1 MLTTQHHWR
10 RPRVAAPQPG
20 HRRCWAGQG
29 RARHCSASPP
39 WLACGG
45 AGGRAVPGRSGTGQ
59 RKGGEGAREGGA
71 SANAIQTLQ
80 APLPQLAAPG
90 LLLQRLVPSSPPP
103 PMPLLGS
110 SNAMTQQPQDEFDTS
125 MENAE
130 AWMKAIQERL
140 RINDN
145 TKGPRSALEAR
156 LRETEKICALEPEGR
171 LKMDLV
177 LMKAD
182 ALLRCIS
189 EEEKHEILSK
199 LKDIKAMWEE
209 TAIYITHCH
218 SRIEWVW
225 LHWSEY
231 LKAQDEFYVWI
242 HNMKVTLEPDIE
254 LQLGLKEKQ
263 WQLSHSQVLLNDVL
277 NQSVLLERLLEE
289 AASLF
294 NRIGDPSVDEDVQ
307 KKMKVEYEEIK
318 AAAQCRVKLLEKIT
332 KEHEQY
338 KTNVDQ
344 LQSWLNGVTE
354 RLNCCISETA
364 KLPADNGLKTL
375 QNIAKDVKRGEKK
388 LKCLEVQ
395 STGVIQNT
403 SPLGAGKMKDELE
416 EFRKA
421 LERLKLICGEE
432 EERMHKILKSE
443 SAYQSQARQLEAEV
457 QEFRKMLQRLEN
469 DLESGEKP
477 KTEEELVA
485 LWRKYIATRAALAEE
500 ESKVER
506 LKAHLKELFRFSQN
520 IQPFS
525 DGVVAAI
532 REYQRVKGK
541 TFKMSTGTETE
552 LRQSYQNPLR
562 EFQLWKPSAQR
573 LLDSTANVAEPSL
586 TRDFLLQI
594 EACLAESSQ
603 FKEQLMMLQ
612 LKKDLLSS
620 IFGEERA
627 KSLLAEVTDTAK
639 EREILHKSLLQRKS
653 RLQSLVT
660 QHKDFDAGFVPLQK
674 KLSAIRAKVDLENEP
689 QPDLSGKE
697 TQLQRLQMIQEELTE
712 FIVQMEELENL
723 VQSNPTH
730 RHKMNHLSSDYQ
742 TLKRSLE
749 IILARTEKHVREHWT
764 FNNKLSDL
772 QRWIT
777 MTEQKLESY
786 QDASEE
792 RNMESRVADLE
803 GLLAEFPGKEI
814 QLHLVGAHGQ
824 LVIESS
830 SPEEAAHVHTEM
842 TQLTESLR
850 SLKKMTI
857 SLLTSMQPNT
867 TVVDTGKNIT
877 IVGNTL
883 TTEFAIDS
891 SDVTLKHSQNVSKEE
906 ENSHLLKLMKD
917 FEQWLH
923 VENAK
928 LSKILVMKP
937 SSCEEVKAIHS
948 KLKELQSRVPEGQCL
963 FEDLRSLQT
972 VVGTSE
978 DVEDLRYQWM
988 LYKSKLK
995 DSSSSLTPR
1004 SLEEPDGFR
1013 KRRPGGMCPFL
1024 HRVCWAALPLQILL
1038 LFLLLLAFL
1047 LPLVEE
1053 THSCKLANNFARS
1066 FNLMLRYEGPPPT

>member
-1 MLTTQHHWR
+1 
-10 RPRVAAPQPG
+10 
-20 HRRCWAGQG
+20 
-29 RARHCSASPP
+29 
-39 WLACGG
+39 
-45 AGGRAVPGRSGTGQ
+45 
-59 RKGGEGAREGGA
+59 
-71 SANAIQTLQ
+71 
-80 APLPQLAAPG
+80 
-90 LLLQRLVPSSPPP
+90 
-103 PMPLLGS
+103 
-110 SNAMTQQPQDEFDTS
+110 MTQQPQDEFDTS
-125 MENAE
+125 VENAE

-231 LKAQDEFYVWI
+231 LKAQDEFYAWI

-318 AAAQCRVKLLEKIT
+318 AEAQCRVKLLEKIT

-338 KTNVDQ
+338 KTSVDQ
-344 LQSWLNGVTE
+344 FQLWLNGVTE
-354 RLNCCISETA
+354 RLNCCIGETT

-375 QNIAKDVKRGEKK
+375 QVLYDTVLVGGGRK

-416 EFRKA
+416 ELRKA
-421 LERLKLICGEE
+421 LEKLKLICVEE

-457 QEFRKMLQRLEN
+457 QEFRKMLQRLED

-477 KTEEELVA
+477 KSEEDLVA
-485 LWRKYIATRAALAEE
+485 LWRKYIATRAALAAE

-506 LKAHLKELFRFSQN
+506 LKAQLKELFRFSQN
-520 IQPFS
+520 IQPLS

-552 LRQSYQNPLR
+552 LRQSFQNPLR

-586 TRDFLLQI
+586 THAFLLQI
-594 EACLAESSQ
+594 EACLAQSSQ

-627 KSLLAEVTDTAK
+627 KSLLVEVTDTAK
-639 EREILHKSLLQRKS
+639 EREILHKSLLQRRS

-674 KLSAIRAKVDLENEP
+674 KLSTIRAKVDLENEP
-689 QPDLSGKE
+689 QPDLLGKE
-697 TQLQRLQMIQEELTE
+697 TRLQRLQMIQEELAE

-730 RHKMNHLSSDYQ
+730 RRKMNQLSSDYQ

-786 QDASEE
+786 QDASGE
-792 RNMESRVADLE
+792 RNTASRVADLE
-803 GLLAEFPGKEI
+803 GLLAEFPSKEI

-830 SPEEAAHVHTEM
+830 SPEGAAHVHTEM
-842 TQLTESLR
+842 NQLTESLR

-857 SLLTSMQPNT
+857 
-867 TVVDTGKNIT
+867 
-877 IVGNTL
+877 
-883 TTEFAIDS
+883 
-891 SDVTLKHSQNVSKEE
+891 SKEE

-923 VENAK
+923 VENDK
-928 LSKILVMKP
+928 LSKILVTKP

-948 KLKELQSRVPEGQCL
+948 KLKELQSRVPEGQRL

-1053 THSCKLANNFARS
+1053 THSCKFANNFARS

>member
-1 MLTTQHHWR
+1 
-10 RPRVAAPQPG
+10 
-20 HRRCWAGQG
+20 
-29 RARHCSASPP
+29 
-39 WLACGG
+39 
-45 AGGRAVPGRSGTGQ
+45 
-59 RKGGEGAREGGA
+59 
-71 SANAIQTLQ
+71 
-80 APLPQLAAPG
+80 
-90 LLLQRLVPSSPPP
+90 
-103 PMPLLGS
+103 MPLLVS
-110 SNAMTQQPQDEFDTS
+110 TNAMTQQPQDEFDMS
-125 MENAE
+125 VENAE

-171 LKMDLV
+171 VKMDLV
-177 LMKAD
+177 LIKAD

-189 EEEKHEILSK
+189 EEEKHEILAK

-318 AAAQCRVKLLEKIT
+318 
-332 KEHEQY
+332 
-338 KTNVDQ
+338 
-344 LQSWLNGVTE
+344 TE
-354 RLNCCISETA
+354 A
-364 KLPADNGLKTL
+364 
-375 QNIAKDVKRGEKK
+375 QNITKDVKRGEKK

-416 EFRKA
+416 ELRKA
-421 LERLKLICGEE
+421 LEKLKLICGEE
-432 EERMHKILKSE
+432 EERIHKILKSE
-443 SAYQSQARQLEAEV
+443 SAFQSQVRQLEAEV

-469 DLESGEKP
+469 DLESEEKP
-477 KTEEELVA
+477 KSEEELVA
-485 LWRKYIATRAALAEE
+485 LWRKYIAARAALAAEE
-500 ESKVER
+500 PKAER
-506 LKAHLKELFRFSQN
+506 LKAQLKELFRFSQN
-520 IQPFS
+520 IQPLS

-532 REYQRVKGK
+532 REYQRAKGK

-552 LRQSYQNPLR
+552 LRQSFQNPLR
-562 EFQLWKPSAQR
+562 EFQSWKPSAQR

-586 TRDFLLQI
+586 THAFLLQI

-603 FKEQLMMLQ
+603 FKEKLMMLQ

-660 QHKDFDAGFVPLQK
+660 QHKDFDGGFLHLQK

-689 QPDLSGKE
+689 QPDHSGKE
-697 TQLQRLQMIQEELTE
+697 RRLRRLQMIQEELAE
-712 FIVQMEELENL
+712 FIVQREELQNL
-723 VQSNPTH
+723 VQSNPTDLPQMGLPH
-730 RHKMNHLSSDYQ
+730 RDKMNQLSSDYQ

-749 IILARTEKHVREHWT
+749 IILARTEKHIQEHWT

-772 QRWIT
+772 QGWIT

-786 QDASEE
+786 QDARGE
-792 RNMESRVADLE
+792 RNTESRVADLE
-803 GLLAEFPGKEI
+803 GLLAEFPDKEI

-830 SPEEAAHVHTEM
+830 SPEGAAHVHTEM
-842 TQLTESLR
+842 NQLTESLR
-850 SLKKMTI
+850 SLKKMTT
-857 SLLTSMQPNT
+857 SLLSSMQPNT
-867 TVVDTGKNIT
+867 TVVDTRKSIT
-877 IVGNTL
+877 IVGNTR
-883 TTEFAIDS
+883 TTGFAFGS
-891 SDVTLKHSQNVSKEE
+891 SEVTLKRSQANVSKEE

-928 LSKILVMKP
+928 LSKILVTKP
-937 SSCEEVKAIHS
+937 SSCEEVKAIQS

-963 FEDLRSLQT
+963 FEDLLSLQT

-995 DSSSSLTPR
+995 NSSSSLTPR

-1013 KRRPGGMCPFL
+1013 KRCPGGMCPFL

>member
-1 MLTTQHHWR
+1 
-10 RPRVAAPQPG
+10 
-20 HRRCWAGQG
+20 
-29 RARHCSASPP
+29 
-39 WLACGG
+39 
-45 AGGRAVPGRSGTGQ
+45 
-59 RKGGEGAREGGA
+59 
-71 SANAIQTLQ
+71 
-80 APLPQLAAPG
+80 
-90 LLLQRLVPSSPPP
+90 
-103 PMPLLGS
+103 MPLLVS

-125 MENAE
+125 VENAE

-140 RINDN
+140 QINDN

-177 LMKAD
+177 LIKAD
-182 ALLRCIS
+182 ALLHCVS
-189 EEEKHEILSK
+189 EEEKHEILAK

-307 KKMKVEYEEIK
+307 EKMKVEYEEIK
-318 AAAQCRVKLLEKIT
+318 
-332 KEHEQY
+332 
-338 KTNVDQ
+338 
-344 LQSWLNGVTE
+344 TE
-354 RLNCCISETA
+354 A
-364 KLPADNGLKTL
+364 

-416 EFRKA
+416 ELRKA
-421 LERLKLICGEE
+421 LEKLKLICGEE
-432 EERMHKILKSE
+432 EERIHKILKSE

-469 DLESGEKP
+469 DLESEENP
-477 KTEEELVA
+477 KSEEELVA
-485 LWRKYIATRAALAEE
+485 LWRKYIRTRAALAAEE
-500 ESKVER
+500 PKAER
-506 LKAHLKELFRFSQN
+506 LKAQLKELFRFSQN
-520 IQPFS
+520 IQPLS
-525 DGVVAAI
+525 ESVVAAI

-552 LRQSYQNPLR
+552 LRQSFQNPLR

-586 TRDFLLQI
+586 THAFLLQI

-612 LKKDLLSS
+612 LKKDLLSN
-620 IFGEERA
+620 IFSEERA

-639 EREILHKSLLQRKS
+639 EREILHKRLLQRKS
-653 RLQSLVT
+653 RLQSLIT

-689 QPDLSGKE
+689 QPDHSGKE
-697 TQLQRLQMIQEELTE
+697 TRLQRLQMIQEELAE

-730 RHKMNHLSSDYQ
+730 RHKMNQLSSDYQ

-749 IILARTEKHVREHWT
+749 IILARTEKHIQEHWT

-772 QRWIT
+772 QGWIT

-786 QDASEE
+786 QDARGE
-792 RNMESRVADLE
+792 RNTESRVADLE
-803 GLLAEFPGKEI
+803 ELLAEFPDKEI
-814 QLHLVGAHGQ
+814 QLHLVEAHGQ

-830 SPEEAAHVHTEM
+830 SPEGAAHVHTEM
-842 TQLTESLR
+842 NQLIESLK

-857 SLLTSMQPNT
+857 SLLSSMQPNT
-867 TVVDTGKNIT
+867 TVVDMGKSIT

-883 TTEFAIDS
+883 TTGFAFGS
-891 SDVTLKHSQNVSKEE
+891 SEVTLKHSQANVSKEE

-928 LSKILVMKP
+928 LSKILITKP

-1024 HRVCWAALPLQILL
+1024 HRVCWTALPLQILL

>member
-1 MLTTQHHWR
+1 
-10 RPRVAAPQPG
+10 
-20 HRRCWAGQG
+20 
-29 RARHCSASPP
+29 
-39 WLACGG
+39 
-45 AGGRAVPGRSGTGQ
+45 
-59 RKGGEGAREGGA
+59 
-71 SANAIQTLQ
+71 
-80 APLPQLAAPG
+80 
-90 LLLQRLVPSSPPP
+90 
-103 PMPLLGS
+103 
-110 SNAMTQQPQDEFDTS
+110 MTQQPQDEFDTS
-125 MENAE
+125 VENAE

-177 LMKAD
+177 LMKAN
-182 ALLRCIS
+182 ALLCCIS

-199 LKDIKAMWEE
+199 LKDVKAMWEE
-209 TAIYITHCH
+209 TSTYITHCH

-231 LKAQDEFYVWI
+231 LKAQDEFYAWI
-242 HNMKVTLEPDIE
+242 HNMKITLEPDIE

-294 NRIGDPSVDEDVQ
+294 NRIGDPSVDENVQ

-318 AAAQCRVKLLEKIT
+318 AEAQCRVKLLEKVT

-338 KTNVDQ
+338 KANVDKFH
-344 LQSWLNGVTE
+344 LWLNGVTE
-354 RLNCCISETA
+354 RFNCCIGEIT
-364 KLPADNGLKTL
+364 KLPAENGLKAL
-375 QNIAKDVKRGEKK
+375 QDIAKDVKSGEKK
-388 LKCLEVQ
+388 LKRLEVQ

-416 EFRKA
+416 ELRKV
-421 LERLKLICGEE
+421 LEKLQLMCAEE
-432 EERMHKILKSE
+432 EERLHKILKSE
-443 SAYQSQARQLEAEV
+443 SAYESQARQLEAEI
-457 QEFRKMLQRLEN
+457 QEFRKIVQRLEN
-469 DLESGEKP
+469 DLEPGERTKS
-477 KTEEELVA
+477 EEELVC
-485 LWRKYIATRAALAEE
+485 LWRKYIATRAALAAE

-506 LKAHLKELFRFSQN
+506 LKAHLKELFWFPQD
-520 IQPFS
+520 IQPLS
-525 DGVVAAI
+525 DGVVSAI
-532 REYQRVKGK
+532 QEYQSVKGK
-541 TFKMSTGTETE
+541 TFKMSTETETD
-552 LRQSYQNPLR
+552 LRQHFQNPLR
-562 EFQLWKPSAQR
+562 EFQLWKPPTQR
-573 LLDSTANVAEPSL
+573 LLDSAAKVTEPAS
-586 TRDFLLQI
+586 THAFLLQI
-594 EACLAESSQ
+594 EACLAQSSQ
-603 FKEQLMMLQ
+603 FREQLMMIH
-612 LKKDLLSS
+612 LKKDLLSN

-639 EREILHKSLLQRKS
+639 ERESLHRSLLQKKS

-674 KLSAIRAKVDLENEP
+674 MLSAIRAKVDLENEP
-689 QPDLSGKE
+689 QPDLLGKE
-697 TQLQRLQMIQEELTE
+697 TRLQRLQMIEEDLAE

-730 RHKMNHLSSDYQ
+730 RQKMNQLSSDYQ

-749 IILARTEKHVREHWT
+749 IILSRTQKHVRDHWT

-777 MTEQKLESY
+777 VTEEKLESY
-786 QDASEE
+786 RDASGE
-792 RNMESRVADLE
+792 RNTESRVAELE

-824 LVIESS
+824 LVIENS
-830 SPEEAAHVHTEM
+830 SPVGAAHVHTELN
-842 TQLTESLR
+842 QLTESLK
-850 SLKKMTI
+850 SLRKMTI
-857 SLLTSMQPNT
+857 SLLNNMQPNA
-867 TVVDTGKNIT
+867 TVVATGKNRP
-877 IVGNTL
+877 IVDNTL
-883 TTEFAIDS
+883 TPGFTFS
-891 SDVTLKHSQNVSKEE
+891 SLEVALERSQENVSKEE
-906 ENSHLLKLMKD
+906 ESRHLLKLMKD

-923 VENAK
+923 AENVK
-928 LSKILVMKP
+928 LTKILVTKP
-937 SSCEEVKAIHS
+937 SSSEEVKARHS
-948 KLKELQSRVPEGQCL
+948 KLKELQSRVPEGQRL

-972 VVGTSE
+972 VAGTSE
-978 DVEDLRYQWM
+978 DMEDLRYRWM
-988 LYKSKLK
+988 LYKSKVK
-995 DSSSSLTPR
+995 DSCSSLTPT

-1013 KRRPGGMCPFL
+1013 KRRPRGMCTFL

>member
-1 MLTTQHHWR
+1 
-10 RPRVAAPQPG
+10 
-20 HRRCWAGQG
+20 
-29 RARHCSASPP
+29 
-39 WLACGG
+39 
-45 AGGRAVPGRSGTGQ
+45 
-59 RKGGEGAREGGA
+59 
-71 SANAIQTLQ
+71 
-80 APLPQLAAPG
+80 
-90 LLLQRLVPSSPPP
+90 
-103 PMPLLGS
+103 
-110 SNAMTQQPQDEFDTS
+110 MTQQPQDEFDMS
-125 MENAE
+125 VENAE

-171 LKMDLV
+171 VKMDLV
-177 LMKAD
+177 LIKAD

-189 EEEKHEILSK
+189 EEEKHEILAK

-318 AAAQCRVKLLEKIT
+318 TEAQCRVKLLEKIT

-344 LQSWLNGVTE
+344 FQSWLNGVTE
-354 RLNCCISETA
+354 RLNSCLGETT

-416 EFRKA
+416 ELRKA
-421 LERLKLICGEE
+421 LEKLKLICGEE
-432 EERMHKILKSE
+432 EERIHKILKSE
-443 SAYQSQARQLEAEV
+443 SAFQSQARQLEAEV

-469 DLESGEKP
+469 DLESEEKP
-477 KTEEELVA
+477 KSEEELVA
-485 LWRKYIATRAALAEE
+485 LWRKYIAARAALAAEE
-500 ESKVER
+500 PKAER
-506 LKAHLKELFRFSQN
+506 LKAQLKELFRFSQN
-520 IQPFS
+520 IQPLS

-532 REYQRVKGK
+532 REYQRAKGK

-552 LRQSYQNPLR
+552 LGQSFQNPLR

-586 TRDFLLQI
+586 THAFLLQI
-594 EACLAESSQ
+594 EECLAESSQ

-689 QPDLSGKE
+689 QPDHSGKE
-697 TQLQRLQMIQEELTE
+697 RRLQRLQMIQEELAE
-712 FIVQMEELENL
+712 FIVQMEELQNL
-723 VQSNPTH
+723 VHSNPTDLPQMGLPH
-730 RHKMNHLSSDYQ
+730 KDKMNQLSSDYQ

-749 IILARTEKHVREHWT
+749 IILAQTEKHIQEHWT

-772 QRWIT
+772 QGWIT

-786 QDASEE
+786 QDARGE
-792 RNMESRVADLE
+792 RNTESRIADLE
-803 GLLAEFPGKEI
+803 GLLAEFPDKEI

-830 SPEEAAHVHTEM
+830 SPEGAAHVHTEM
-842 TQLTESLR
+842 NQLTESLR
-850 SLKKMTI
+850 SLKKMTT
-857 SLLTSMQPNT
+857 SLLSSMQPNT
-867 TVVDTGKNIT
+867 TVVDTRKSIT
-877 IVGNTL
+877 IMGNTR
-883 TTEFAIDS
+883 TTGFAFGS
-891 SDVTLKHSQNVSKEE
+891 SEVTLKRSQSSKHLKCGVQGSDPYWVIRKHIRHLQFGKIDVGAYKSHTNQWKSLSQTHMYCFGYETANVSKEE

-928 LSKILVMKP
+928 LSKILVTKP
-937 SSCEEVKAIHS
+937 SSCEEVKAIQS

-963 FEDLRSLQT
+963 FEDLLSLQT

-995 DSSSSLTPR
+995 NSSSSLTPR

-1013 KRRPGGMCPFL
+1013 KVQNFPIIKLRNVRLEVSQRRPGGMCPFL

>member
-1 MLTTQHHWR
+1 MFATQLEKIQSSSR
-10 RPRVAAPQPG
+10 RLPPPSPG
-20 HRRCWAGQG
+20 IGAAGQG
-29 RARHCSASPP
+29 TARHCSR
-39 WLACGG
+39 L
-45 AGGRAVPGRSGTGQ
+45 PGLHVAGTGGV
-59 RKGGEGAREGGA
+59 RPVGDRTEAGREPVKEGPP
-71 SANAIQTLQ
+71 QTPFKPCRRHCSSRL
-80 APLPQLAAPG
+80 LPDSSCRGSSQAAP
-90 LLLQRLVPSSPPP
+90 RHPCPC
-103 PMPLLGS
+103 
-110 SNAMTQQPQDEFDTS
+110 
-125 MENAE
+125 
-130 AWMKAIQERL
+130 W
-140 RINDN
+140 
-145 TKGPRSALEAR
+145 
-156 LRETEKICALEPEGR
+156 KICALEPEGR
-171 LKMDLV
+171 VKMDLV
-177 LMKAD
+177 LIKAD

-189 EEEKHEILSK
+189 EEEKHEILAK

-318 AAAQCRVKLLEKIT
+318 TEAQCRVKLLEKIT

-344 LQSWLNGVTE
+344 FQSWLNGVTE
-354 RLNCCISETA
+354 RLNSCIGETT

-416 EFRKA
+416 ELRKA
-421 LERLKLICGEE
+421 LEKLKLICGEE
-432 EERMHKILKSE
+432 EERIHKILKSE
-443 SAYQSQARQLEAEV
+443 SAFQSQARQLEAEV

-469 DLESGEKP
+469 DLESEEKP
-477 KTEEELVA
+477 KSEEELVA
-485 LWRKYIATRAALAEE
+485 LWRKYIAARAALAAEE
-500 ESKVER
+500 PKAER
-506 LKAHLKELFRFSQN
+506 LKCQLKELFRFSQN
-520 IQPFS
+520 IQPLS

-532 REYQRVKGK
+532 REYQRAKGK

-552 LRQSYQNPLR
+552 LRQSFQNPLR
-562 EFQLWKPSAQR
+562 EFQSWKPSAQR

-586 TRDFLLQI
+586 THAFLLQI

-603 FKEQLMMLQ
+603 FKEKLMMLQ

-660 QHKDFDAGFVPLQK
+660 QHKDFDAGFLHLQK

-689 QPDLSGKE
+689 QPDHSGKE
-697 TQLQRLQMIQEELTE
+697 RRLQRLQMIQEELAE
-712 FIVQMEELENL
+712 FIVQREELQNL
-723 VQSNPTH
+723 VQSNPTDLPQMGLPH
-730 RHKMNHLSSDYQ
+730 RDKMNQLSSDYQ

-749 IILARTEKHVREHWT
+749 IILARTEKHIQEHWT

-772 QRWIT
+772 QGWIT

-786 QDASEE
+786 QDARGE
-792 RNMESRVADLE
+792 RNTESRVADLE
-803 GLLAEFPGKEI
+803 GLLAEFPDKEI

-830 SPEEAAHVHTEM
+830 SPEGAAHVHTEM
-842 TQLTESLR
+842 NQLTESLR
-850 SLKKMTI
+850 SLKKMTT
-857 SLLTSMQPNT
+857 SLLSSMQPNT
-867 TVVDTGKNIT
+867 TVVDTRKSIT
-877 IVGNTL
+877 IVGNTR
-883 TTEFAIDS
+883 TTGFAFGS
-891 SDVTLKHSQNVSKEE
+891 SEANVSKEE

-928 LSKILVMKP
+928 LSKILVTKP
-937 SSCEEVKAIHS
+937 SSCEEVKAIQS

-963 FEDLRSLQT
+963 FEDLLSLQT

-995 DSSSSLTPR
+995 NSSSSLTPR

>member
-1 MLTTQHHWR
+1 MPST
-10 RPRVAAPQPG
+10 P
-20 HRRCWAGQG
+20 
-29 RARHCSASPP
+29 
-39 WLACGG
+39 
-45 AGGRAVPGRSGTGQ
+45 
-59 RKGGEGAREGGA
+59 EGMNR
-71 SANAIQTLQ
+71 T
-80 APLPQLAAPG
+80 
-90 LLLQRLVPSSPPP
+90 V
-103 PMPLLGS
+103 S

-125 MENAE
+125 VENAE

-231 LKAQDEFYVWI
+231 LKAQDEFYAWI
-242 HNMKVTLEPDIE
+242 HNRKVTLEPDIE

-318 AAAQCRVKLLEKIT
+318 AEAQCRVKLLEKIT

-344 LQSWLNGVTE
+344 FQSWLNGVTE
-354 RLNCCISETA
+354 RLNCCVGETT
-364 KLPADNGLKTL
+364 KSPADNGLKTL

-416 EFRKA
+416 ELRKA
-421 LERLKLICGEE
+421 LEKLKLICGEE

-457 QEFRKMLQRLEN
+457 QEFRKMLQRLED

-477 KTEEELVA
+477 KSEEDLVA
-485 LWRKYIATRAALAEE
+485 LWRKYIATRAALAAED
-500 ESKVER
+500 SKVDR
-506 LKAHLKELFRFSQN
+506 LKAQLKELFRFSQN
-520 IQPFS
+520 VQPLS
-525 DGVVAAI
+525 DGVVTAI

-552 LRQSYQNPLR
+552 LRQSFQNPLR

-573 LLDSTANVAEPSL
+573 LLDCTANVAEPSL
-586 TRDFLLQI
+586 THAFLLQI
-594 EACLAESSQ
+594 EACLAQSSQ
-603 FKEQLMMLQ
+603 FKEQLVMLQ

-627 KSLLAEVTDTAK
+627 KSLLVEVTDTAK
-639 EREILHKSLLQRKS
+639 EREILHKSLLQRRS
-653 RLQSLVT
+653 RLQNLVT

-689 QPDLSGKE
+689 QPDLLGKE
-697 TQLQRLQMIQEELTE
+697 TRLQRLQMIQEELAE

-730 RHKMNHLSSDYQ
+730 RHKMNQLSSDYQ

-749 IILARTEKHVREHWT
+749 IILARTEKHVREHWA

-786 QDASEE
+786 QDASGE
-792 RNMESRVADLE
+792 RNTESRVADLE

-830 SPEEAAHVHTEM
+830 SPEGAAHVHTEM
-842 TQLTESLR
+842 NQLTESLR

-857 SLLTSMQPNT
+857 SLLSSIQPNT

-877 IVGNTL
+877 VMGKTL
-883 TTEFAIDS
+883 MTGLAFGS
-891 SDVTLKHSQNVSKEE
+891 SEVTLKHSQVNVSKEE

-923 VENAK
+923 VENDK
-928 LSKILVMKP
+928 LSKILVTKP
-937 SSCEEVKAIHS
+937 SSFEEVKAIHS

-972 VVGTSE
+972 VDGTSE

>member
-1 MLTTQHHWR
+1 
-10 RPRVAAPQPG
+10 
-20 HRRCWAGQG
+20 
-29 RARHCSASPP
+29 
-39 WLACGG
+39 
-45 AGGRAVPGRSGTGQ
+45 
-59 RKGGEGAREGGA
+59 
-71 SANAIQTLQ
+71 
-80 APLPQLAAPG
+80 
-90 LLLQRLVPSSPPP
+90 
-103 PMPLLGS
+103 MPLLVS
-110 SNAMTQQPQDEFDTS
+110 SNAMTQQPQDEFDAS
-125 MENAE
+125 LENAE

-145 TKGPRSALEAR
+145 TKGPRSDLEAR

-182 ALLRCIS
+182 ALLRCIT
-189 EEEKHEILSK
+189 EEKKHEILSK

-231 LKAQDEFYVWI
+231 LKAQDEFYAWI
-242 HNMKVTLEPDIE
+242 HNMRVTLEPDIE

-318 AAAQCRVKLLEKIT
+318 VEAQCRVKLLEKIT

-344 LQSWLNGVTE
+344 FWLWLRGVNE
-354 RLNCCISETA
+354 RLNRCIGETT
-364 KLPADNGLKTL
+364 KLPADNGLRTL
-375 QNIAKDVKRGEKK
+375 QNIAKDVKNGEKK

-395 STGVIQNT
+395 SAGVIQNT

-416 EFRKA
+416 ELRKA
-421 LERLKLICGEE
+421 LEKLKLMCREE
-432 EERMHKILKSE
+432 EERLLKFLKSE
-443 SAYQSQARQLEAEV
+443 SAYQSKARQLEIEV
-457 QEFRKMLQRLEN
+457 QEFRKMLQRLEK
-469 DLESGEKP
+469 DLELREKP
-477 KTEEELVA
+477 KNEEELVA
-485 LWRKYIATRAALAEE
+485 LWRKYDATRAALLTE

-506 LKAHLKELFRFSQN
+506 LKAQIKELFQFSQN
-520 IQPFS
+520 TQPLS
-525 DGVVAAI
+525 DGVVAALQ
-532 REYQRVKGK
+532 EYQRVKGK
-541 TFKMSTGTETE
+541 TFKMSTEAESE
-552 LRQSYQNPLR
+552 LGQRFQNPLR
-562 EFQLWKPSAQR
+562 AFQLWKPSIQR
-573 LLDSTANVAEPSL
+573 LLDSTANAAEPSQ
-586 TRDFLLQI
+586 THDFLLQI

-603 FKEQLMMLQ
+603 FKEQLVMLQ

-620 IFGEERA
+620 IFSEERA
-627 KSLLAEVTDTAK
+627 KAVLAEVTNAAK

-660 QHKDFDAGFVPLQK
+660 QHKDFDAAFVPLQK
-674 KLSAIRAKVDLENEP
+674 LLSAIRTKVDLENEP
-689 QPDLSGKE
+689 LPDLLGKE
-697 TQLQRLQMIQEELTE
+697 TRLQRLQMIQEELAE

-730 RHKMNHLSSDYQ
+730 RHKMNQLSSDCQ

-749 IILARTEKHVREHWT
+749 IMLVQTEKHVQEHWT

-772 QRWIT
+772 QQWIT

-786 QDASEE
+786 QDASGE
-792 RNMESRVADLE
+792 RKTESRVADLK
-803 GLLAEFPGKEI
+803 GLLAEFPDKEI
-814 QLHLVGAHGQ
+814 QAHLVEAHGQ
-824 LVIESS
+824 LVIKSS
-830 SPEEAAHVHTEM
+830 SPEGAAHLHAELN
-842 TQLTESLR
+842 QLTKSLK

-857 SLLTSMQPNT
+857 SLLGNMQPNAA
-867 TVVDTGKNIT
+867 VVDTGKNIN

-883 TTEFAIDS
+883 MPEFAF
-891 SDVTLKHSQNVSKEE
+891 HSLEENVSKEE
-906 ENSHLLKLMKD
+906 ESSHLLKLIKD
-917 FEQWLH
+917 FEQWLR
-923 VENAK
+923 VENAT
-928 LSKILVMKP
+928 LSKILLTKP
-937 SSCEEVKAIHS
+937 SNSEEVKAKQS
-948 KLKELQSRVPEGQCL
+948 KLKKLQSRVPEGQRL
-963 FEDLRSLQT
+963 FEDLRTLQR

-978 DVEDLRYQWM
+978 DVEDLRYRWM

-995 DSSSSLTPR
+995 DSTSSLTSR
-1004 SLEEPDGFR
+1004 SLEEPNGFR
-1013 KRRPGGMCPFL
+1013 KRRPGGMCSFL
-1024 HRVCWAALPLQILL
+1024 YRVCWAALPLQILL

-1053 THSCKLANNFARS
+1053 TQSCKLANNFARS

>member
-1 MLTTQHHWR
+1 
-10 RPRVAAPQPG
+10 
-20 HRRCWAGQG
+20 
-29 RARHCSASPP
+29 
-39 WLACGG
+39 
-45 AGGRAVPGRSGTGQ
+45 
-59 RKGGEGAREGGA
+59 
-71 SANAIQTLQ
+71 
-80 APLPQLAAPG
+80 
-90 LLLQRLVPSSPPP
+90 
-103 PMPLLGS
+103 MPLLVS
-110 SNAMTQQPQDEFDTS
+110 TNAMTQQPQDEFDVS
-125 MENAE
+125 VENAE

-171 LKMDLV
+171 VKMDLV
-177 LMKAD
+177 LIKAD

-189 EEEKHEILSK
+189 EEEKHEILAK

-318 AAAQCRVKLLEKIT
+318 TEAQCRVKLLEKIT

-344 LQSWLNGVTE
+344 FQSWLNGVTE
-354 RLNCCISETA
+354 RLNSCIGETT

-416 EFRKA
+416 ELRKA
-421 LERLKLICGEE
+421 LEKLKLICGEE
-432 EERMHKILKSE
+432 EERIHKILKSE
-443 SAYQSQARQLEAEV
+443 SAFQSQARQLEAEV

-469 DLESGEKP
+469 DLESEEKP
-477 KTEEELVA
+477 KSEEELVA
-485 LWRKYIATRAALAEE
+485 LWRKYIAARAALAAEE
-500 ESKVER
+500 PKAER
-506 LKAHLKELFRFSQN
+506 LKCQLKELFRFSQN
-520 IQPFS
+520 IQPLS

-532 REYQRVKGK
+532 REYQRAKGK

-552 LRQSYQNPLR
+552 LRQSFQNPLR
-562 EFQLWKPSAQR
+562 EFQSWKPSAQR

-586 TRDFLLQI
+586 THAFLLQI

-603 FKEQLMMLQ
+603 FKEKLMMLQ

-660 QHKDFDAGFVPLQK
+660 QHKDFDAGFLHLQK

-689 QPDLSGKE
+689 QPDHSGKE
-697 TQLQRLQMIQEELTE
+697 RRLQRLQMIQEELAE
-712 FIVQMEELENL
+712 FIVQREELQNL
-723 VQSNPTH
+723 VQSNPTDLPQMGLPH
-730 RHKMNHLSSDYQ
+730 RDKMNQLSSDYQ

-749 IILARTEKHVREHWT
+749 IILARTEKHIQEHWT

-772 QRWIT
+772 QGWIT

-786 QDASEE
+786 QDARGE
-792 RNMESRVADLE
+792 RNTESRVADLE
-803 GLLAEFPGKEI
+803 GLLAEFPDKEI

-830 SPEEAAHVHTEM
+830 SPEGAAHVHTEM
-842 TQLTESLR
+842 NQLTESLR
-850 SLKKMTI
+850 SLKKMTT
-857 SLLTSMQPNT
+857 SLLSSMQPNT
-867 TVVDTGKNIT
+867 TVVDTRKSIT
-877 IVGNTL
+877 IVGNTR
-883 TTEFAIDS
+883 TTGFAFGS
-891 SDVTLKHSQNVSKEE
+891 SEVTLKRSQANVSKEE

-928 LSKILVMKP
+928 LSKILVTKP
-937 SSCEEVKAIHS
+937 SSCEEVKAIQS

-963 FEDLRSLQT
+963 FEDLLSLQT

-995 DSSSSLTPR
+995 NSSSSLTPR